1 MNRADTNYTF
11 GDNTVAVA
19 EGGNQSSPGTGDSG
33 TAMEWNDISS
43 RGRSSASNRSSRA
56 TSKRSQPQ
64 RGHRT
69 PRRATTRSG
78 TPKAIED
85 RSTRTRDIP
94 GKRKTEGPDHETTM
108 KAAHDEVL
116 EFQGEYEIEMMT
128 NHLLE
133 ERIEQLEDVVAS
145 RNQVIN
151 GIEVK
156 FTDYLRGCNE
166 SVNSEFSTLDGRLSR
181 STAEVHK
188 GISSRTHGFRP
199 RRRRFYYAHR
209 RAGAQEESGRE
220 RCTEDLRQGHDHE
233 GRVPGPGSEPPK
245 VVGQH

>member
-1 MNRADTNYTF
+1 
-11 GDNTVAVA
+11 
-19 EGGNQSSPGTGDSG
+19 
-33 TAMEWNDISS
+33 
-43 RGRSSASNRSSRA
+43 
-56 TSKRSQPQ
+56 
-64 RGHRT
+64 
-69 PRRATTRSG
+69 
-78 TPKAIED
+78 
-85 RSTRTRDIP
+85 
-94 GKRKTEGPDHETTM
+94 M

-220 RCTEDLRQGHDHE
+220 RRTEDLRQGHDHE
-233 GRVPGPGSEPPK
+233 GREYQDQVQSLHRLLINTEQRIKQMECDSEYAQRCQPSLC
-245 VVGQH
+245 